1 MTNMISIARATEDPR
16 YPTKH
21 EVNIMAKRLVEYY
34 PMIKDRSSKSEWE
47 HVAKKL
53 MKRLSNV
60 KSPRMY
66 KGPPSKKPRQDV
78 EVSVSSTEYDGDSS
92 ASTITLERSPVS
104 PKGIPVSHRT
114 STPMQNQDSS
124 DEAADCVDS
133 QKTQARHYRTLQE
146 MYKSKKPNKAAVTHL
161 LNLEFESRRRFIV
174 SDVLKEHDRPTKVL
188 EAYPCFRELDHMR
201 EKLEKMTTLAQEN
214 MAASQHQQRT
224 WYDRS
229 ARERS
234 FSPGQKVLVML
245 PTKES

>member
-188 EAYPCFRELDHMR
+188 EAYPCFRELDHGSSLDRCDMSPFHNPFGTITSVHSSMR

-224 WYDRS
+224 
-229 ARERS
+229 
-234 FSPGQKVLVML
+234 
-245 PTKES
+245 